1 MSGKH
6 IIGMSKAVAARQGT
20 MGQFLFT
27 GLPGKGQP
35 IDGRLLLSF
44 GSQRTTA
51 GAAMGRVFSRYVALS
66 VTAHHR
72 TPEQRVARRGIKR
85 LQSFSETW
93 NRSKSLKQRGCRI
106 KTVAFRQL
114 DRKIC

>member
-44 GSQRTTA
+44 GSERTTA
-51 GAAMGRVFSRYVALS
+51 GAAMGRVFSRYVALT
-66 VTAHHR
+66 VAAHHR
-72 TPEQRVARRGIKR
+72 TPSGGGRQRRRV
-85 LQSFSETW
+85 E
-93 NRSKSLKQRGCRI
+93 
-106 KTVAFRQL
+106 
-114 DRKIC
+114 

>member
-27 GLPGKGQP
+27 GLPSKGQS

-51 GAAMGRVFSRYVALS
+51 GTAMGRVFSRYVALS

-72 TPEQRVARRGIKR
+72 TPEQRVAVRGGTSAEF
-85 LQSFSETW
+85 Q
-93 NRSKSLKQRGCRI
+93 QD
-106 KTVAFRQL
+106 V
-114 DRKIC
+114 